1 MDSEIKDLDENNND
15 KKIIKV
21 LKIDIN
27 KIILIFIILSIILL
41 YILQI

>member
-41 YILQI
+41 YI